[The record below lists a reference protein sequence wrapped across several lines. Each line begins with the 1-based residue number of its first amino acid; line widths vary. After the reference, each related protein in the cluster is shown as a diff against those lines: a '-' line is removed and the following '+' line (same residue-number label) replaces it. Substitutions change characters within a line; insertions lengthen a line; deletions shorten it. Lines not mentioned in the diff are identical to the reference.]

1 MTARTFL
8 RVQPSAAEHTRRGS
22 ALHQAHR
29 PRHLIR
35 VDVQDR
41 RLGVERRTAP
51 FRATVQAWEHD
62 GALKACRD
70 ELAAAPHRPEALQ
83 HGAMRVRRTLREH
96 VFAEPLAR
104 EWLRG
109 ERERLRIG
117 GHLAFDV

>member
-1 MTARTFL
+1 
-8 RVQPSAAEHTRRGS
+8 
-22 ALHQAHR
+22 
-29 PRHLIR
+29 
-35 VDVQDR
+35 DVQDR
-41 RLGVERRTAP
+41 GLGVERRTAP

-117 GHLAFDV
+117 GHLAFDVGLRVAPVCDREERLPGYAVEQEHVAGLGDLRDGV